1 MKKLLI
7 LLPLIALACNKKEA
21 VTETS
26 INFDSANVA
35 DHSSVNVN
43 TDSSAIKDSMI
54 NNAPVTQEVLR
65 EGVMREVEGN
75 NIIRTAPA
83 EQLPFTIGEEFTEEN
98 QKFIL
103 KIKDYKNSKLSVKI
117 VNADPGLN
125 VRINQ
130 IRFPDATFDGPFEK
144 EVSVDTPKKGEYW
157 IIVGH
162 NLMADGKM
170 TGKFSLEID

>member
-7 LLPLIALACNKKEA
+7 LIPLIALSCNKKEA

-26 INFDSANVA
+26 VNSDSVKAA
-35 DHSSVNVN
+35 DQLSVEG
-43 TDSSAIKDSMI
+43 TIDSSAIKDSMI
-54 NNAPVTQEVLR
+54 NNAPATKEVLR

-75 NIIRTAPA
+75 EIIRTAPA
-83 EQLPFTIGEEFTEEN
+83 EQLPFTIGEEFTKEN

-103 KIKDYKNSKLSVKI
+103 KIKDYKNPKLSVKI
-117 VNADPGLN
+117 ANADPNLN

-130 IRFPDATFDGPFEK
+130 IRFPDGTFDGPFGR

-170 TGKFSLEID
+170 TGKFSLEIE

>member
-7 LLPLIALACNKKEA
+7 LLPLIALSCNKKEA

-35 DHSSVNVN
+35 DHPSVNVH

-103 KIKDYKNSKLSVKI
+103 KIKDYKNPELSVKI

-130 IRFPDATFDGPFEK
+130 IRFPDATFDGPFGK

>member
-7 LLPLIALACNKKEA
+7 LIPLIALSCNKKES

-26 INFDSANVA
+26 VNSD
-35 DHSSVNVN
+35 SVNAADQISVEGSI
-43 TDSSAIKDSMI
+43 DSSAIKDSMI

-65 EGVMREVEGN
+65 EGVMREVIGN
-75 NIIRTAPA
+75 EIIRIADA
-83 EQLPFTIGEEFTEEN
+83 EQLPFTIGEEFTTDQ

-103 KIKDYKNSKLSVKI
+103 KIKDHKNPKISVKI
-117 VNADPGLN
+117 VNAAPGLN

-130 IRFPDATFDGPFEK
+130 IRFPDATFDGPFGK
-144 EVSVDTPKKGEYW
+144 EVTLDTPKKGEYW
-157 IIVGH
+157 IVVGH